1 MKIRSSIKYIGII
14 REEANKFI
22 IDELGKR
29 GITGIVPSHG
39 AILMALYDQ
48 KTMSMKEIADKIK
61 RRQPTVTVLID
72 KLQEHGYLKKEKDID
87 DSRITN
93 IMITQK
99 GEEFKSVFF
108 EISEKLNK
116 KLHQG
121 LSEKESEI
129 LENLLERVSMN
140 L

>member
-14 REEANKFI
+14 REEANKYI
-22 IDELGKR
+22 VAELEKR

-48 KTMSMKEIADKIK
+48 KTMTMKEIADKIK

-72 KLQEHGYLKKEKDID
+72 KLLEYGYLIKEKDRD

-93 IMITQK
+93 IRITQK
-99 GEEFKSVFF
+99 GEDFRSVFF

-116 KLHQG
+116 KMHHG
-121 LSEKESEI
+121 LSEKQSDI
-129 LENLLERVSMN
+129 LENLLEQVSN
-140 L
+140 NW